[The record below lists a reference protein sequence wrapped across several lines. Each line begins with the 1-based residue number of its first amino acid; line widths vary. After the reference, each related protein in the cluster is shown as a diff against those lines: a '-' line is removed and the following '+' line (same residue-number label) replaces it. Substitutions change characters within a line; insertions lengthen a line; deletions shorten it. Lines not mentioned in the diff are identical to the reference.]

1 MFERLEISQETVRE
15 QREAEPDSARAV
27 PWPALAS
34 RKERR
39 QLSEI
44 IDLRIAQIRRDKESA
59 VDAEDYERAAALR
72 AAERQLIAQKAS
84 RQQGIDLQDGA
95 A

>member
-1 MFERLEISQETVRE
+1 MFERWEIGQETVRE
-15 QREAEPDSARAV
+15 QSEAEPDTARAV

-34 RKERR
+34 RKERM
-39 QLSEI
+39 LLAEI
-44 IDLRIAQIRRDKESA
+44 IDQRIAQIRRDKESA

-72 AAERQLIAQKAS
+72 AAERQMIAQKAS
-84 RQQGIDLQDGA
+84 RQQGFDLQDGA

>member
-1 MFERLEISQETVRE
+1 MFERLEISQ
-15 QREAEPDSARAV
+15 
-27 PWPALAS
+27 
-34 RKERR
+34 KERR
-39 QLSEI
+39 QLAGV
-44 IDLRIAQIRRDKESA
+44 IDQRIAQIRRDKESA

-72 AAERQLIAQKAS
+72 ADERQLIAQKAS

>member
-1 MFERLEISQETVRE
+1 MFERLEISQ
-15 QREAEPDSARAV
+15 
-27 PWPALAS
+27 
-34 RKERR
+34 KERR
-39 QLSEI
+39 QLSEH
-44 IDLRIAQIRRDKESA
+44 IDQRIAQIRRDKESA

-84 RQQGIDLQDGA
+84 RQQGIDLKDGA

>member
-1 MFERLEISQETVRE
+1 MFERLEISQ
-15 QREAEPDSARAV
+15 
-27 PWPALAS
+27 
-34 RKERR
+34 KERR
-39 QLSEI
+39 QLSEL
-44 IDLRIAQIRRDKESA
+44 IDQRIAQIRRDKESA